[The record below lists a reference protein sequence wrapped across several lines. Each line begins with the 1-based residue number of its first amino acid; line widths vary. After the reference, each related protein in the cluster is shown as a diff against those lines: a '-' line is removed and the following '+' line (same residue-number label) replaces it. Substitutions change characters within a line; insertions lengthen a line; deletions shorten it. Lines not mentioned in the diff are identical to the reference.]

1 MNTARKASLL
11 SIGIGLLILVV
22 TSPALGRYAFAQ
34 DKTQTGDSN
43 SGAGVSK
50 KDLKQLSSCQS
61 KAAKDGDL
69 TQTELD
75 SCYNDSFPG
84 SQSTSNTTP
93 QSTSNTTP
101 QSTSNTTPQS
111 TSNTTP
117 QSTSNT
123 TPQSTSNTTPQSQP
137 NQIGDMPGS
146 QSTSNTTPQSQPNQI
161 GDMPGSQ
168 STSNTTPQSTSNT
181 TPQSTSNN
189 TPELQPNQ
197 IGDMNSSIGK
207 DLPID
212 KATIQEIIKNRF
224 G

>member
-123 TPQSTSNTTPQSQP
+123 TPQSQP

-146 QSTSNTTPQSQPNQI
+146 QSTSNTTPQS
-161 GDMPGSQ
+161 
-168 STSNTTPQSTSNT
+168 TSNTTPQYNQSNRYMPGSQSTSNT

>member
-22 TSPALGRYAFAQ
+22 TSPALGRYTFAQ

-101 QSTSNTTPQS
+101 QSQPNQIGDTPGSQSTSNTTPNQPQILLQNQPQILPHNQPQILPHNS

-123 TPQSTSNTTPQSQP
+123 TPES
-137 NQIGDMPGS
+137 
-146 QSTSNTTPQSQPNQI
+146 
-161 GDMPGSQ
+161 
-168 STSNTTPQSTSNT
+168 
-181 TPQSTSNN
+181 
-189 TPELQPNQ
+189 QPNQ

>member
-34 DKTQTGDSN
+34 DKTQAGDSN

-111 TSNTTP
+111 TSN
-117 QSTSNT
+117 
-123 TPQSTSNTTPQSQP
+123 
-137 NQIGDMPGS
+137 
-146 QSTSNTTPQSQPNQI
+146 
-161 GDMPGSQ
+161 
-168 STSNTTPQSTSNT
+168 
-181 TPQSTSNN
+181 N
-189 TPELQPNQ
+189 TPESQPNQ

>member
-123 TPQSTSNTTPQSQP
+123 TPQSTSNTTPQSTSNTTPQSQP

-146 QSTSNTTPQSQPNQI
+146 QSTSNTTP
-161 GDMPGSQ
+161 Q

>member
-101 QSTSNTTPQS
+101 E
-111 TSNTTP
+111 
-117 QSTSNT
+117 
-123 TPQSTSNTTPQSQP
+123 
-137 NQIGDMPGS
+137 
-146 QSTSNTTPQSQPNQI
+146 SQPNQI

-168 STSNTTPQSTSNT
+168 STSNTTPQSTSN
-181 TPQSTSNN
+181 NA
-189 TPELQPNQ
+189 PELQPNQ

>member
-1 MNTARKASLL
+1 MNTARKTSLL

-34 DKTQTGDSN
+34 DNTQTGDSN

-101 QSTSNTTPQS
+101 QSTSNTNPESQPNQIGAMNSPQS
-111 TSNTTP
+111 TSNTNP
-117 QSTSNT
+117 E
-123 TPQSTSNTTPQSQP
+123 SQP
-137 NQIGDMPGS
+137 NQIGAMNS
-146 QSTSNTTPQSQPNQI
+146 PQS
-161 GDMPGSQ
+161 
-168 STSNTTPQSTSNT
+168 
-181 TPQSTSNN
+181 
-189 TPELQPNQ
+189 
-197 IGDMNSSIGK
+197 MNS
-207 DLPID
+207 LPID
-212 KATIQEIIKNRF
+212 KATLQEIIKNRF